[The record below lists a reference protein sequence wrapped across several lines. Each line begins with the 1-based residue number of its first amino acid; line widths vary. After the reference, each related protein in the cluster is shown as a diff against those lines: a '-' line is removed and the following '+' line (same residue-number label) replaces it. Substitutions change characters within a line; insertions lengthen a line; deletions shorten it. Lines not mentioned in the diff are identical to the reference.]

1 MELTINDVWDG
12 FTWKLDG
19 LYTPLLEELMH
30 AIIDVKPTL
39 HGSWVLVVL
48 WQIWCTRNSLIVKGY
63 EGWLGLEVWGVTCKA
78 RWSLGFGAWL
88 GGPIFY
94 ILTKTRIV
102 GDTIFEVFD
111 EVSLMLRKINF
122 TLYNIAGRD
131 MQGYSDPT
139 AKDEVSSSQEHEQ
152 LVNAMATR
160 IIESM
165 VKFSE
170 TYSLIL
176 DLLCGLN
183 SINDNVQVLETKLE
197 ELCSREYDINKEL
210 EIAELQQ
217 GKKRKREVENWLRN
231 VQRKKIEV
239 YGIVQEL
246 RDGGVFRHLKLTIQ
260 VKKITGQVTDLLES
274 GRFPKELVRCAHES
288 RGYALLTTKLA
299 GAMFQINV
307 GNIWDWLMN
316 DDVLMIGVYGMG
328 GVGKTSMLMHLH
340 NMLLSRVT
348 NFDSVFWVTLSQSFS
363 IHKLQYDVAKIVGL
377 DISKESDERK
387 RAARLSW
394 TLMRRKR
401 CVLFLD
407 DVWNH
412 FPLEKVGI
420 PVKTDGL
427 KLVLA
432 SRSLDVCRRMNCQNS
447 VKVEP
452 LPKEE
457 AWTLFV
463 DNLGLQT
470 TLSPEVT
477 KVARS
482 VAKECAGLPLA
493 IITMARSMRGVEEI
507 CEWRHA
513 LEELRNSETMLE
525 EMEMEVFRVLR
536 FSYDHLNDS
545 IQRCFLC
552 CALYPQG
559 FEIDRDVLIES
570 FVDEG
575 LVNGM
580 KSLEAVFDEGHTILN
595 KLENSCLLGKVENYA
610 GGNKCMGLQ
619 DASSNI
625 AISMMKRGCQCVA
638 PIDNVEGYYVGS
650 QLVKMHDLVR
660 SMAIK
665 VIKVNY
671 HFLVKA
677 GLQLTEIPDET
688 EWTEDLEKVSLMCNW
703 IHEIPTGISPRCPK
717 LRTLIL
723 KHNESLTR
731 ICDSFFVHMSS
742 IQVLDLSFT
751 DIEVLPKSVA
761 HLGTLTALLL
771 TSCKRLKHMPSLAKL
786 QALLRLDLSFTAI
799 TEIPQGVEMLVNL
812 KWLNLYAKKL
822 VSTGKEIAKLTRL
835 QFLILHWWS
844 RKIKVKVE
852 HISCLG
858 KLETFAGNLYNMHH
872 FNAYVKI
879 MHEYGPR
886 SYLLQLDTDK
896 SLDKPPGCFFAEV
909 CFSKDVIISN
919 CNIGTG
925 ETPLMLPSDIQRLK
939 VERCHDITS
948 LCDVL
953 SLKNATSL
961 KRCEIANCDGQEYLF
976 SLSCSSACCN
986 SLHNLESVEIYS
998 LKNLHILC
1006 KENEAV
1012 SQTFPSQGA
1021 FTCLKYFCVYHC
1033 PIIKKLLTPGLLAYL
1048 QNLEEITVHHC
1059 KSMEEI
1065 ISVDGIYY
1073 ERSCGN
1079 KSCVA
1084 NSDAVMVTH
1093 SKLVSLS
1100 LKHLPELRSIC
1111 RGLMVCESLQN
1122 FRIFKCPKLV
1132 RLPMTATPVQTLYDS
1147 F

>member
-1 MELTINDVWDG
+1 
-12 FTWKLDG
+12 
-19 LYTPLLEELMH
+19 
-30 AIIDVKPTL
+30 
-39 HGSWVLVVL
+39 
-48 WQIWCTRNSLIVKGY
+48 
-63 EGWLGLEVWGVTCKA
+63 
-78 RWSLGFGAWL
+78 
-88 GGPIFY
+88 
-94 ILTKTRIV
+94 
-102 GDTIFEVFD
+102 
-111 EVSLMLRKINF
+111 
-122 TLYNIAGRD
+122 
-131 MQGYSDPT
+131 
-139 AKDEVSSSQEHEQ
+139 
-152 LVNAMATR
+152 MATR
-160 IIESM
+160 IIESL
-165 VKFSE
+165 VKISE
-170 TYSLIL
+170 TYSLIF
-176 DLLCGLN
+176 DLLYGFN
-183 SINDNVQVLETKLE
+183 SFNDNVQVLEMKLE
-197 ELCSREYDINKEL
+197 ELCSLEYDINKEL

-217 GKKRKREVENWLRN
+217 GKKRKREVENWQRN

-246 RDGGVFRHLKLTIQ
+246 RDCGVFKHLKLTAQ
-260 VKKITGQVTDLLES
+260 VKKLIGQVTDLVEC
-274 GRFPKELVRCAHES
+274 GRFPKGIVGCAHES

-299 GAMFQINV
+299 GAMFQKNV
-307 GNIWDWLMN
+307 AKIWDWLMN
-316 DDVLMIGVYGMG
+316 DGELIIGVYGMG
-328 GVGKTSMLMHLH
+328 VVGKTSMLMHIH
-340 NMLLSRVT
+340 NMLLTRVT

-363 IHKLQYDVAKIVGL
+363 IHKLQCDVAKIVGL

-407 DVWNH
+407 DVWSY

-420 PVKTDGL
+420 PVREGL
-427 KLVLA
+427 KLVLT
-432 SRSLDVCRRMNCQNS
+432 SRSLEVCRRMNCQNN

-452 LPKEE
+452 LAKEE
-457 AWTLFV
+457 AWTLFL
-463 DNLGLQT
+463 DNLGQQT

-513 LEELRNSETMLE
+513 LEELRNTEIRLE
-525 EMEMEVFRVLR
+525 EMEMEVLRVLQ
-536 FSYDHLNDS
+536 FSYDHLNDNML
-545 IQRCFLC
+545 QKCFLC
-552 CALYPQG
+552 CALYPED

-580 KSLEAVFDEGHTILN
+580 KSLEAMFDEGQTILN
-595 KLENSCLLGKVENYA
+595 KLENSCLLGKVENYV
-610 GGNKCMGLQ
+610 GGKKCMGLQ
-619 DASSNI
+619 DASSHI

-660 SMAIK
+660 AMAIN

-677 GLQLTEIPDET
+677 GLQLTEIPDEV
-688 EWTEDLEKVSLMCNW
+688 EWNEDLEKVSLMCNW

-723 KHNESLTR
+723 KHNESLTS
-731 ICDSFFVHMSS
+731 ISDSFFVHMSS
-742 IQVLDLSFT
+742 LQVLDLSFT

-761 HLGTLTALLL
+761 DLNTLTALLL

-786 QALLRLDLSFTAI
+786 QTLIRLDLSFTAI
-799 TEIPQGVEMLVNL
+799 TEIPQDLETLVNL
-812 KWLNLYAKKL
+812 KWLNLYAKNL
-822 VSTGKEIAKLTRL
+822 VSTGKEIAKLIHL

-858 KLETFAGNLYNMHH
+858 KLETFAGNLYNMQH
-872 FNAYVKI
+872 FNAYVKT

-886 SYLLQLDTDK
+886 SYLLQLDSEESPGK
-896 SLDKPPGCFFAEV
+896 SPWYFFAEV

-919 CNIGTG
+919 CKIRTG
-925 ETPLMLPSDIQRLK
+925 VTPLMLPSDIQRLK
-939 VERCHDITS
+939 VERCHDIRS
-948 LCDVL
+948 LCDIL

-961 KRCEIANCDGQEYLF
+961 KRCEIADCDGQEYLF
-976 SLSCSSACCN
+976 SLCCSSSCCT
-986 SLHNLESVEIYS
+986 SLHNIESVELYN
-998 LKNLHILC
+998 LKNLHTLC

-1012 SQTFPSQGA
+1012 AQTLPPPGA
-1021 FTCLKYFCVYHC
+1021 FTCLKYFCIYHC

-1048 QNLEEITVHHC
+1048 QNLEEIIVHNC

-1065 ISVDGIYY
+1065 ISVDGIDY
-1073 ERSCGN
+1073 ESSGGN
-1079 KSCVA
+1079 KYCVA
-1084 NSDAVMVTH
+1084 NRDAVKVTH
-1093 SKLVSLS
+1093 PKLVSLS

-1111 RGLMVCESLQN
+1111 RGLMICESLQN
-1122 FRIFKCPKLV
+1122 FRIFKCPKLI
-1132 RLPMTATPVQTLYDS
+1132 RLPETATPVQTLYDC